1 MGLFKRNPLKN
12 IKREDVVD
20 AIIELEKKKD
30 ELQDDIFIKEKQI
43 NNKLHRGKKSNS
55 LSEKKLLANE
65 VLMLQRQVKASQKRV
80 GFIDKKIYVTEQIK
94 LSIDDMEFA
103 EYNNKSTIGKL
114 FKNNNQLEKFLTNVV
129 DTKTMA
135 DQDLMEQIDL
145 VDSIMGTYTEEEG
158 LYGDSKEVN
167 DILSLMEDDDYE
179 IPEVLEKE
187 EKLERSYVRERNAER
202 AEAAKVVEEKPFDD
216 EIEDPF
222 REE

>member
-20 AIIELEKKKD
+20 AIIDLEKKKD
-30 ELQDDIFIKEKQI
+30 ELQDDIFIKEKQV
-43 NNKLHRGKKSNS
+43 NQKLHRGKKSNS

-94 LSIDDMEFA
+94 LAIDDMEFA
-103 EYNNKSTIGKL
+103 EYNNKSTVGKL
-114 FKNNNQLEKFLTNVV
+114 FKNNNQLEKFLTDVV
-129 DTKTMA
+129 DMKTMA
-135 DQDLMEQIDL
+135 DSELLEQIDL
-145 VDSIMGTYTEEEG
+145 VDNIMGTYEEDDS

-179 IPEVLEKE
+179 VPEVLEREEKFERPRREQEKE
-187 EKLERSYVRERNAER
+187 EAVPN
-202 AEAAKVVEEKPFDD
+202 DD
-216 EIEDPF
+216 LNFEPEDPF
-222 REE
+222 KEDL